1 MPGGPPRGPSGF
13 RFSRRAAESGT
24 LASVDPSTSPA
35 PEIAASASSIAA
47 PPTSISVV
55 RPAIVYAMLFGA
67 QGAYLPYIGVYLAS
81 TGLDLGTVGAVIA
94 LFAAVS
100 LVAAPSWGAIA
111 DGIGDVRGP
120 VAIAGLLS
128 GGAVLLL
135 AIAVG
140 PVALALATALLA
152 VTFAGIIPMVDSQ
165 TVRLVGHRDR
175 FGLARA
181 PGSGAFVV
189 VAFATGIVLARTGPG
204 GMFLVYGPLV
214 VLTGLGAWV
223 LLRLP
228 RAGAG
233 SAPGGS
239 GRRRSSGA
247 ASRALAGLSPAT
259 ILGVIRTPRLGV
271 FFLASVVVWTS
282 HSALQGFISI
292 RVKELGGD
300 PTAIAATWSLGAVV
314 EVFLMSGFP
323 ALARRF
329 GAERLIVIGAFAF
342 AIRALVCALVDSPTA
357 IVLASAFGGVGF
369 SFFYV
374 GTVAWVAGAVGR
386 GVQAT
391 AQGIFTGTSNS
402 IGAIVGS
409 IAGGAIGGAF
419 GLPALFGLAAVGY
432 ALGAVLTWRAI
443 ARPRPGPGP
452 VTGPAPR

>member
-1 MPGGPPRGPSGF
+1 M
-13 RFSRRAAESGT
+13 AE
-24 LASVDPSTSPA
+24 LAVPVAPA
-35 PEIAASASSIAA
+35 PAS
-47 PPTSISVV
+47 SVV

-67 QGAYLPYIGVYLAS
+67 QGAYLPYIAIYLAS
-81 TGLDLGTVGAVIA
+81 SGLDLGTVGALIA

-100 LVAAPSWGAIA
+100 LVAAPSWGALA

-120 VAIAGLLS
+120 VAVAGVLS
-128 GGAVLLL
+128 GGAVLVL

-140 PVALALATALLA
+140 PVALALATVLLA
-152 VTFAGIIPMVDSQ
+152 AMFAGIIPMVDSQ

-189 VAFATGIVLARTGPG
+189 VAFATGLVIASTGPR
-204 GMFLVYGPLV
+204 GMFVVYGPLV
-214 VLTGLGAWV
+214 VLTGLGAWA

-228 RAGAG
+228 PVRA
-233 SAPGGS
+233 SSTS
-239 GRRRSSGA
+239 GRAARSSSGA
-247 ASRALAGLSPAT
+247 ADRALAGLSPAI
-259 ILGVIRTPRLGV
+259 ILGVLRTPRLGV
-271 FFLASVVVWTS
+271 FFVASVVVWTS
-282 HSALQGFISI
+282 HAALQGFISL

-300 PTAIAATWSLGAVV
+300 ATAIAATWSLGAVI

-329 GAERLIVIGAFAF
+329 GAERLIVIGAIAF
-342 AIRALVCALVDSPTA
+342 AIRALVSAIVDSPTV

-374 GTVAWVAGAVGR
+374 GTVTWVAGSVGR

-391 AQGIFTGTSNS
+391 AQGIFSGTSNS

-409 IAGGAIGGAF
+409 VAGGAIGGAF
-419 GLPALFGLAAVGY
+419 GLPALFGLAAAGY
-432 ALGAVLTWRAI
+432 AAGAGLTWVAI
-443 ARPRPGPGP
+443 ARRPL
-452 VTGPAPR
+452 PAPTATTRQV

>member
-1 MPGGPPRGPSGF
+1 MDPIPPPSP
-13 RFSRRAAESGT
+13 A
-24 LASVDPSTSPA
+24 LAREPDPSA
-35 PEIAASASSIAA
+35 PGQPTVPASAARPAS
-47 PPTSISVV
+47 TGVV

-67 QGAYLPYIGVYLAS
+67 QGAYLPYIPIYLAS
-81 TGLDLGTVGAVIA
+81 TGLDLGTVGALIA

-100 LVAAPSWGAIA
+100 LVAAPSWGALA

-120 VAIAGLLS
+120 VAIASALS
-128 GGAVLLL
+128 GGAVFLL

-140 PVALALATALLA
+140 PLALALATALLA
-152 VTFAGIIPMVDSQ
+152 ATFAGVIPMIDSQ

-189 VAFATGIVLARTGPG
+189 VAFATGVVLANAGPG

-228 RAGAG
+228 RAAA
-233 SAPGGS
+233 SATARPG
-239 GRRRSSGA
+239 RRSSSGTA
-247 ASRALAGLSPAT
+247 DRALASLSPGT
-259 ILGVIRTPRLGV
+259 ILGVLQTPRLGV
-271 FFLASVVVWTS
+271 FFVAAVVVWTS
-282 HSALQGFISI
+282 HAALQGFISL

-300 PTAIAATWSLGAVV
+300 ATAIAATWSLGALV

-342 AIRALVCALVDSPTA
+342 AIRALVCAVVDSPA
-357 IVLASAFGGVGF
+357 VIVLASAFGGVGF

-374 GTVAWVAGAVGR
+374 GTVTWVAGAVGR
-386 GVQAT
+386 DVQAT
-391 AQGIFTGTSNS
+391 AQGIFSGTSNS

-409 IAGGAIGGAF
+409 VVGGAIGGIF
-419 GLPALFGLAAVGY
+419 GLPALFGLAAAGY
-432 ALGAVLTWRAI
+432 AGGAVLTWLAI
-443 ARPRPGPGP
+443 ARRTPPPMRS
-452 VTGPAPR
+452 TTA

>member
-1 MPGGPPRGPSGF
+1 
-13 RFSRRAAESGT
+13 
-24 LASVDPSTSPA
+24 VDPSTSPA
-35 PEIAASASSIAA
+35 PEIAAPVSSIAA
-47 PPTSISVV
+47 PPASISVV

-67 QGAYLPYIGVYLAS
+67 QGAYLPYIAIYLAS
-81 TGLDLGTVGAVIA
+81 TGLDLGTVGALIA

-100 LVAAPSWGAIA
+100 LVAAPSWGALA

-120 VAIAGLLS
+120 VAIAGILS

-140 PVALALATALLA
+140 PLALALAIVLLA
-152 VTFAGIIPMVDSQ
+152 AMFAGIIPMVDSQ

-189 VAFATGIVLARTGPG
+189 VAFATGLVLASIGPR
-204 GMFLVYGPLV
+204 GMFVVYGPLV
-214 VLTGLGAWV
+214 VLTGLGAWA

-228 RAGAG
+228 PARA
-233 SAPGGS
+233 SSTPGRAA
-239 GRRRSSGA
+239 RRSSSGA
-247 ASRALAGLSPAT
+247 ADRALAGLSPAT
-259 ILGVIRTPRLGV
+259 ILGVLRTPRLGV
-271 FFLASVVVWTS
+271 FFVASVVVWTS
-282 HSALQGFISI
+282 HAALQGFISL

-300 PTAIAATWSLGAVV
+300 ATAIAATWSLGAVI

-329 GAERLIVIGAFAF
+329 GAERLIVIGAIAF
-342 AIRALVCALVDSPTA
+342 AIRALVSAVVDSPTV

-374 GTVAWVAGAVGR
+374 GTVTWVAGSVGR

-391 AQGIFTGTSNS
+391 AQGIFSGTSNS

-409 IAGGAIGGAF
+409 VAGGAIGAAF
-419 GLPALFGLAAVGY
+419 GLPALFGLAAAGY
-432 ALGAVLTWRAI
+432 TAGAGLTWVAI
-443 ARPRPGPGP
+443 ARRPELPP
-452 VTGPAPR
+452 SVTTRQV